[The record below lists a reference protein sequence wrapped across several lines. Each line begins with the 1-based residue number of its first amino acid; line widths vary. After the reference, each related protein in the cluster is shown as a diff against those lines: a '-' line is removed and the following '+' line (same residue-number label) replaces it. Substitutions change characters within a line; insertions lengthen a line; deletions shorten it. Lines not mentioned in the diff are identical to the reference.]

1 MAYVLNYEKPILLVV
16 GFVEG
21 NRKPYNQVQDCT
33 FSSYIMLILF
43 LFTLA
48 LYFGK
53 CTQWIG
59 YLYMYILDFFLY
71 YEAWCLY
78 LFINIQEFALGNL

>member
-1 MAYVLNYEKPILLVV
+1 
-16 GFVEG
+16 
-21 NRKPYNQVQDCT
+21 
-33 FSSYIMLILF
+33 MLILF
-43 LFTLA
+43 LLTLA